1 MTDTLKGDEDVRQY
15 LSEIRRY
22 PVLTPEQE
30 QELAR
35 RCADGDSDAIR
46 TMVSS
51 NLRLVVSIAREYAG
65 RGIALLDL
73 IQEGSIGLIKA
84 AEKFDYTLEYR
95 FSTYATKWIRQRI
108 SRCIANHAAIIRVP
122 AHTAERLR
130 RLTEAQV
137 RFRQEKGR
145 EPDARELAALTGMA
159 PAKAEQLL
167 ALMVDTCSLDMPV
180 GEQEDT
186 TMGALLP
193 DGSEIDPQEELIRRE
208 LKDLLESLM
217 QQLPDR
223 QRTILRLHFG
233 MDDGICHSLSQIAEE
248 LGISKERV
256 RQIERQAMDKLQ
268 KIGADMGLEDF
279 LE

>member
-1 MTDTLKGDEDVRQY
+1 MTEIRKGEEDVRQY

-30 QELAR
+30 QALAR
-35 RCADGDSDAIR
+35 RCADGDAEAIR
-46 TMVSS
+46 NMVSS

-65 RGIALLDL
+65 RGVALLDL

-108 SRCIANHAAIIRVP
+108 GRCITDHAAMIRIP
-122 AHTAERLR
+122 GHTAEKMR

-145 EPDARELAALTGMA
+145 EPEVPELAALLGL
-159 PAKAEQLL
+159 PEQKVEQLL
-167 ALMVDTCSLDMPV
+167 SLMVDTCSLDLPV
-180 GEQEDT
+180 GEEGET
-186 TMGALLP
+186 TMGALLL
-193 DGSEIDPQEELIRRE
+193 DSGDSDPQEELIRRE
-208 LKDLLESLM
+208 LKDLLDGLM
-217 QQLPDR
+217 THLNDR

-233 MDDGICHSLSQIAEE
+233 MEDGICHSLSEIAEQ

>member
-1 MTDTLKGDEDVRQY
+1 MTEIRKGEEDVRQY

-30 QELAR
+30 QALAR
-35 RCADGDSDAIR
+35 RCADGDAEAIR
-46 TMVSS
+46 NMVSS

-65 RGIALLDL
+65 RGVALLDL

-108 SRCIANHAAIIRVP
+108 GRCITDHAAMIRIP
-122 AHTAERLR
+122 GHTAEKMR

-145 EPDARELAALTGMA
+145 EPEVAELAALLGL
-159 PAKAEQLL
+159 PEQKVEQLL
-167 ALMVDTCSLDMPV
+167 SLMVDTCSLDLPV
-180 GEQEDT
+180 GEEGET
-186 TMGALLP
+186 TMGALLL
-193 DGSEIDPQEELIRRE
+193 DSGDSDPQEELIRRE
-208 LKDLLESLM
+208 LKDLLEGLM
-217 QQLPDR
+217 THLNDR

-233 MDDGICHSLSQIAEE
+233 MEDGICHSLSEIAEQ

>member
-1 MTDTLKGDEDVRQY
+1 MTQTLRGDEDVSQY
-15 LSEIRRY
+15 LSEIRCY
-22 PVLTPEQE
+22 PVLSQEQE
-30 QELAR
+30 LELAR
-35 RCADGDSDAIR
+35 RCAGGDAEAIR

-51 NLRLVVSIAREYAG
+51 NLRLVVSIARKYAD

-108 SRCIANHAAIIRVP
+108 GRYIANHGAMIRVP
-122 AHTAERLR
+122 AHTAEHMR

-137 RFRQEKGR
+137 RFRQETGR
-145 EPDARELAALTGMA
+145 EPDARELAALTELS
-159 PAKAEQLL
+159 AEKVEQILSM
-167 ALMVDTCSLDMPV
+167 MVDTCSLDLSV
-180 GEQEDT
+180 GEEGDIA
-186 TMGALLP
+186 MGGLLQ
-193 DGSEIDPQEELIRRE
+193 DGSELDPQEELIRRE
-208 LKDLLESLM
+208 MKELLDSLM
-217 QQLPDR
+217 TRLTDR
-223 QRTILRLHFG
+223 QRTILRLHYG
-233 MDDGICHSLSQIAEE
+233 MEDGICHSLSEIAGV

-268 KIGADMGLEDF
+268 KMGADMGLEDF

>member
-1 MTDTLKGDEDVRQY
+1 MTEIRKGEEDVRQY

-30 QELAR
+30 QALAR
-35 RCADGDSDAIR
+35 RCADGDAEAIR
-46 TMVSS
+46 NMVSS

-65 RGIALLDL
+65 RGVALLDL

-108 SRCIANHAAIIRVP
+108 GRCITDHAAMIRIP
-122 AHTAERLR
+122 GHTAEKMR

-145 EPDARELAALTGMA
+145 EPEVPELAALLGL
-159 PAKAEQLL
+159 PEQKVGQLL
-167 ALMVDTCSLDMPV
+167 SLMVDTCSLDLPV
-180 GEQEDT
+180 GEEGET
-186 TMGALLP
+186 TMGALLL
-193 DGSEIDPQEELIRRE
+193 DSGDSDPQEELIRRE
-208 LKDLLESLM
+208 LKDLLDGLM
-217 QQLPDR
+217 THLNDR

-233 MDDGICHSLSQIAEE
+233 MEDGICHSLSEIAEQ